1 MHGEPALSEQ
11 GDETQSQTDSATAER
26 DVTTRFYGNLPEQDD
41 ETQSE
46 TDSEAVEGE
55 VTTRFYGNL
64 LDVLM
69 PANPPEPKNARI
81 IRQFDVEAAKT
92 DARPAAE
99 APQGR
104 PQERRSRKEARAL
117 RNRSLRAAAGLD

>member
-1 MHGEPALSEQ
+1 MHAEPALGEQ
-11 GDETQSQTDSATAER
+11 GNETESRADSATAER
-26 DVTTRFYGNLPEQDD
+26 
-41 ETQSE
+41 
-46 TDSEAVEGE
+46 E
-55 VTTRFYGNL
+55 VTTRFYGSL

-81 IRQFDVEAAKT
+81 VRQFDVEAAKT

-104 PQERRSRKEARAL
+104 AQERRSRKEARAL